1 MVERSLLTANTSDSS
16 MNERSDSHG
25 RDSNVSF
32 YDALKVWAK
41 IGFTSF
47 GGPAGQIALMHRLL
61 VDEKRWISEERFL
74 HALNYCMLL
83 PGPEAQQLA
92 VYIGWLLHKTLGG
105 IVAGGLFVLPG
116 AVVILTLSALYAK
129 YSTLP
134 WMQSLFFGIKAAV
147 LVVVIE
153 AVLRIGKRAL
163 RNGVLYSVA
172 GLAFLAIFLL
182 NVSFPLIIL
191 FAALAGLLG
200 ARIVPKTFNA
210 ATASGAKDVNDS
222 FVVDSMLSKAH
233 HTNTSR
239 FRTLAVLATG
249 LVLWFAPLVVIA
261 ALQGLQSIYVQLGL
275 FFSKLAIVTF
285 GGAYAVLSYVVQE
298 AAGHFAWVTP
308 IQMMDGLGL
317 AETTPGPLI
326 LVVQYVAF
334 MGAYQNPGQ
343 LDPLLAGILASL
355 LTLWVTFVPCFL
367 WIFLGAPYIE
377 KLRKNT
383 QLSAALTG
391 ITAAVVGV
399 ILNLAVWF
407 AMHVSFGTVTEF
419 NMGFGEISIPDWS
432 TLKPD
437 SVLLSVGAA
446 IAMLRF
452 KVGMIPTLIACGL
465 AGILWKTMI

>member
-1 MVERSLLTANTSDSS
+1 LVERPLLAADFSYDSMTTPSD
-16 MNERSDSHG
+16 NQNAHTH
-25 RDSNVSF
+25 VSF

-41 IGFTSF
+41 VGLMSF
-47 GGPAGQIALMHRLL
+47 GGPAGQIALMHRML

-92 VYIGWLLHKTLGG
+92 VYIGWLLHRTLGG
-105 IVAGGLFVLPG
+105 LVAGTLFIVPG
-116 AVVILTLSALYAK
+116 AVVIMTLSALYAR
-129 YSTLP
+129 YSSLA

-163 RNGVLYSVA
+163 RNNVLYSIA

-182 NVSFPLIIL
+182 NVSFPIIIAG
-191 FAALAGLLG
+191 AALAGLIG
-200 ARIVPKTFNA
+200 SKIAPQMFAA
-210 ATASGAKDVNDS
+210 ATKSGTAQTNDT
-222 FVVDSMLSKAH
+222 VVDRMLDKEH
-233 HTNTSR
+233 HTDTSKR
-239 FRTLAVLATG
+239 RTVG
-249 LVLWFAPLVVIA
+249 LLVMGLILWFAPLLIVA
-261 ALQGLQSIYVQLGL
+261 ALQGTQSVYFQQGV
-275 FFSKLAIVTF
+275 FFSKLAVVTF
-285 GGAYAVLSYVVQE
+285 GGAYAVLSYVAQE
-298 AAGHFAWVTP
+298 AASHFGWVTP
-308 IQMMDGLGL
+308 TQMMDGLGL

-326 LVVQYVAF
+326 LVVQFVAF
-334 MGAYQNPGQ
+334 MGAYQNPGS
-343 LDPLLAGILASL
+343 LEPMLAGVLAAL

-383 QLSAALTG
+383 RLNAALTG

-407 AMHVSFGTVTEF
+407 AMHVSFGTVNEIGTA
-419 NMGFGEISIPDWS
+419 FGKISVPDWS

-437 SVLLSVGAA
+437 SVLLSVAAA

-452 KVGMIPTLIACGL
+452 KVGMIPVLLACGII
-465 AGILWKTMI
+465 GVLWKSFM